1 MTSPQSRNRSRRATS
16 HIAVRVAHAVLGGL
30 VAVGW
35 LVLPLATVGVGDAAT
50 VTRSVRI
57 ADEMGATQEAEGAPG
72 QNGTATGDLVL
83 PLVAVG
89 AAAALAAYGY
99 ARRKR
104 RARTRTTPGGAPHG
118 TASVHELDVQTRQL
132 LADTDDCVRT
142 SAEELGCVTAQFGDE
157 PVKPYAEAL
166 AYAKSELAAAFRL
179 RQRLDGAAPQDGRS
193 MLEEIVLRCT
203 DAGRRL
209 DSEAA
214 GFDLLRALERN
225 AAAPLE
231 RAETRFREL
240 ATRTPATQTTL
251 GDLHKRYAPS
261 ASLPV
266 AGHVEQAKDR
276 LVFATVHLNQ
286 ARQSLD
292 RGESGKAAAYLR
304 AAEGAVDQAAAL
316 VDGVERLAAEL
327 ASATEQLPA
336 ALAGVEG
343 DLAEARGLLATAG
356 AGRLPGRVAHAE
368 SLLAHVRRETAA
380 GPYDPLDALRRI
392 AEAGTTL
399 AEAGDRDLPD
409 ERVRALLGH
418 FLLPARSAA
427 AVAADFVTTHR
438 AAVGCAARTRQ
449 AEAEHLLAAPSP
461 GLSEVQRADDLIR
474 QARELAERDV
484 RAYGNPSGGD
494 EGVGVGGAVLG
505 GILLGHGDGPASF
518 GGPRTRARRAT
529 PAA

>member
-16 HIAVRVAHAVLGGL
+16 HIAVRVAHVVLGGL
-30 VAVGW
+30 LAVGW
-35 LVLPLATVGVGDAAT
+35 LVLPLAGAGDA
-50 VTRSVRI
+50 VTAARSVRV
-57 ADEMGATQEAEGAPG
+57 ADSAGAAHEAEGAPS
-72 QNGTATGDLVL
+72 QDGTATGDLVL

-89 AAAALAAYGY
+89 AAVVLAAYGY

-104 RARTRTTPGGAPHG
+104 RSRTRTTPGGG
-118 TASVHELDVQTRQL
+118 TRHAVPSVRELDRQTRQL
-132 LADTDDCVRT
+132 LVDTDDCVRT
-142 SAEELGCVTAQFGDE
+142 SAEELGCATAQFGDE
-157 PVKPYAEAL
+157 PVKSYAEAL

-179 RQRLDGAAPQDGRS
+179 RQRLDEAAPEDGRG

-203 DAGRRL
+203 EAGRRL

-225 AAAPLE
+225 AATPLE
-231 RAETRFREL
+231 MAETRFREL
-240 ATRTPATQTTL
+240 AARTPATEATL

-292 RGESGKAAAYLR
+292 RGDGGKAAAYLR
-304 AAEGAVDQAAAL
+304 TAEGAVDQAAAL

-327 ASATEQLPA
+327 ASAAERLPA

-343 DLAEARGLLATAG
+343 DLAEAHRLLATAG
-356 AGRLPGRVAHAE
+356 VGRLPGRVAHAE
-368 SLLAHVRRETAA
+368 SLLADVRRETAA
-380 GPYDPLDALRRI
+380 GAYDPLDALRRV

-399 AEAGDRDLPD
+399 AEAGDVGLSD

-418 FLLPARSAA
+418 FLLPARSA
-427 AVAADFVTTHR
+427 VEGAADLVTTHR
-438 AAVGCAARTRQ
+438 AAVGCEARTRQ
-449 AEAEHLLAAPSP
+449 AEAERLLAVPSP
-461 GLSEVQRADDLIR
+461 GLYEVQRADGLTR

-484 RAYGNPSGGD
+484 RAYGNPAGGD

-505 GILLGHGDGPASF
+505 GILLGHGGGPASF

-529 PAA
+529 PAV